1 MGNITQLIVITTTEI
16 QAELNRQYIKLLFH
30 LLSQNRVASVTQ
42 MLRELLLPRYG
53 IWHVESGILKL
64 QMLEK
69 FHIQRKQPTKLRQR

>member
-1 MGNITQLIVITTTEI
+1 MENITQFIVIITTEI

-53 IWHVESGILKL
+53 I
-64 QMLEK
+64 
-69 FHIQRKQPTKLRQR
+69 